1 MKILCKFTK
10 LGYLKFISHLD
21 LVDLFQRTLFQ
32 NKVDV
37 KFSEGFNP
45 HPRMSIA
52 YPLPLG
58 IESNSEYM
66 EIYLNSKIDLKD
78 FLIKMNERLPQGIKI
93 VEAKYDDDESISNK
107 VKSVVYAFRLL
118 NTFYDKNKDID
129 LAKELNKVNDM
140 DIVEIER
147 KRKKGKRRIFVKE
160 NAKDYLNRFELKD
173 NAIYAYIKMS
183 EQGSLKPALVFDIL
197 NNYTDIV
204 MDELDIDLERIGLYQ
219 DEEGTKEIFL

>member
-93 VEAKYDDDESISNK
+93 VESKYDDDESISNK
-107 VKSVVYAFRLL
+107 VKSVVYAFKLL

-129 LAKELNKVNDM
+129 IAKELDKVNAM

-160 NAKDYLNRFELKD
+160 NAKDYLNRLELKD
-173 NAIYAYIKMS
+173 DAIYAYIKMS

>member
-66 EIYLNSKIDLKD
+66 EIYLNSRIDLKD
-78 FLIKMNERLPQGIKI
+78 FLIKMNERLPAGIKI
-93 VEAKYDDDESISNK
+93 IEAMYDDDESISNK
-107 VKSVVYAFRLL
+107 VKSVVYAFKLL
-118 NTFYDKNKDID
+118 NTFFDKNKYIDI
-129 LAKELNKVNDM
+129 AKELDKIYSM

-160 NAKDYLNRFELKD
+160 NAKEYLKRLELKD
-173 NAIYAYIKMS
+173 DAIYAYIKMS
-183 EQGSLKPALVFDIL
+183 ENGSLKPALIFDIL
-197 NNYTDIV
+197 NNYTNIN

-219 DEEGTKEIFL
+219 DEDGLKEIFL

>member
-93 VEAKYDDDESISNK
+93 VEAKYDGEESISNK
-107 VKSVVYAFRLL
+107 VKSVVYAFKLL

-129 LAKELNKVNDM
+129 LAKELNKINDM

-147 KRKKGKRRIFVKE
+147 KRKKGKKRIFVKE
-160 NAKDYLNRFELKD
+160 NAKDYLNRLELKD
-173 NAIYAYIKMS
+173 DAIYAYIKMS

>member
-66 EIYLNSKIDLKD
+66 EIYLNSRIDLKD
-78 FLIKMNERLPQGIKI
+78 FLIKMNERLPAGIKI
-93 VEAKYDDDESISNK
+93 IEAMYDDDESISNK
-107 VKSVVYAFRLL
+107 VKSVVYAFKLL
-118 NTFYDKNKDID
+118 NTFFDKNKDVDI
-129 LAKELNKVNDM
+129 AKELDKINSM

-160 NAKDYLNRFELKD
+160 NAKEYLKRLELKD
-173 NAIYAYIKMS
+173 GAIYAYIKMS
-183 EQGSLKPALVFDIL
+183 ENGSLKPALIFDIL
-197 NNYTDIV
+197 NNYTNIN

-219 DEEGTKEIFL
+219 DEDGLKEIFL

>member
-66 EIYLNSKIDLKD
+66 EIYLNSRIDLKD
-78 FLIKMNERLPQGIKI
+78 FLIKMNERLPAGIKI
-93 VEAKYDDDESISNK
+93 IEAMYDDDESISNK
-107 VKSVVYAFRLL
+107 VKSVVYAFKLL
-118 NTFYDKNKDID
+118 NTFFDKNKNIDI
-129 LAKELNKVNDM
+129 AKELDKINSM

-160 NAKDYLNRFELKD
+160 NAKEYLKRLELKD
-173 NAIYAYIKMS
+173 DAIYAYIKMS
-183 EQGSLKPALVFDIL
+183 ENGSLKPALIFDIL
-197 NNYTDIV
+197 NNYTNIN

-219 DEEGTKEIFL
+219 DEDGLKEIFL

>member
-66 EIYLNSKIDLKD
+66 EIYLNSKIDIEE
-78 FLIKMNERLPQGIKI
+78 FIQTMNDRLPSGIKI
-93 VEAKYDDDESISNK
+93 LEAKYDDDESISNK
-107 VKSVVYAFRLL
+107 VKSVVYAFKLL
-118 NTFYDKNKDID
+118 KTFYDKNKDINIAAEID
-129 LAKELNKVNDM
+129 KINAM
-140 DIVEIER
+140 DKVEIER
-147 KRKKGKRRIFVKE
+147 KRKKGKRKIFVKE
-160 NAKDYLNRFELKD
+160 NAKDYLNKLELKD
-173 NAIYAYIKMS
+173 DSIYAYIKMS
-183 EQGSLKPALVFDIL
+183 EAGSLKPALIFDII
-197 NNYTDIV
+197 NDYTDIDI
-204 MDELDIDLERIGLYQ
+204 DELDIDLERIGLYQ
-219 DEEGTKEIFL
+219 DDEGREEIFL

>member
-107 VKSVVYAFRLL
+107 VKSVVYAFKLL

-129 LAKELNKVNDM
+129 IAKELDKVNAM

-160 NAKDYLNRFELKD
+160 NAKDYLNRLELKD
-173 NAIYAYIKMS
+173 DAIYAYIKMS

-204 MDELDIDLERIGLYQ
+204 MDELDIDLDRIGLYQ

>member
-107 VKSVVYAFRLL
+107 VKSVVYAFKLL

-129 LAKELNKVNDM
+129 IAKELDKVNAM

-160 NAKDYLNRFELKD
+160 NAKDYLNRLELKD
-173 NAIYAYIKMS
+173 EAIYAYIKMS

-204 MDELDIDLERIGLYQ
+204 MDELDIDLERVGLYQ
-219 DEEGTKEIFL
+219 DEEGLKEIFL

>member
-93 VEAKYDDDESISNK
+93 VESKYDDDESISNK
-107 VKSVVYAFRLL
+107 VKSVVYAFKLL

-129 LAKELNKVNDM
+129 IAKELDKVNAM

-160 NAKDYLNRFELKD
+160 NAKDYLNRLALKD
-173 NAIYAYIKMS
+173 GAIYAYIKMS

>member
-107 VKSVVYAFRLL
+107 VKSVVYAFKLL
-118 NTFYDKNKDID
+118 NTFYDKNKDIE

-160 NAKDYLNRFELKD
+160 NAKDYLNRLELKD
-173 NAIYAYIKMS
+173 DAIYAYIKMS

>member
-107 VKSVVYAFRLL
+107 VKSVVYAFKLL

-129 LAKELNKVNDM
+129 IAKELDKVNAM

-160 NAKDYLNRFELKD
+160 NAKDYLNRLELKD

-183 EQGSLKPALVFDIL
+183 EQGSLKPALVLDIL

>member
-66 EIYLNSKIDLKD
+66 EIYLNSRIDLKD
-78 FLIKMNERLPQGIKI
+78 FLIKMNERLPAGIKI
-93 VEAKYDDDESISNK
+93 IEAMYDDDESISNK
-107 VKSVVYAFRLL
+107 VKSVVYAFKLL
-118 NTFYDKNKDID
+118 NTFFDKNKDVDI
-129 LAKELNKVNDM
+129 AKELDKINSM

-160 NAKDYLNRFELKD
+160 NAKEYLKRLELKD
-173 NAIYAYIKMS
+173 DAIYAYIKMS
-183 EQGSLKPALVFDIL
+183 ENGSLKPALIFDIL
-197 NNYTDIV
+197 NNYTNIN
-204 MDELDIDLERIGLYQ
+204 MDELDIELERIGLYQ
-219 DEEGTKEIFL
+219 DEDGLKEIFL

>member
-66 EIYLNSKIDLKD
+66 EIYLNSEVDLDD
-78 FLIKMNERLPQGIKI
+78 FVNKMNERLPIGIKI

-107 VKSVVYAFRLL
+107 VKSVVYAFKLL

-129 LAKELNKVNDM
+129 LAKELNKINDM
-140 DIVEIER
+140 DNLEIER
-147 KRKKGKRRIFVKE
+147 KRKKGKKRIFVKE
-160 NAKDYLNRFELKD
+160 NAKDYLNRLELKD
-173 NAIYAYIKMS
+173 DAIYAYIKMS
-183 EQGSLKPALVFDIL
+183 ENGSLKPALVFDIL

-219 DEEGTKEIFL
+219 DEEGLKEIFL

>member
-58 IESNSEYM
+58 IESKSEYM
-66 EIYLNSKIDLKD
+66 EIYLNSKIDLD
-78 FLIKMNERLPQGIKI
+78 EFVEKMNDRLPSGIKI
-93 VEAKYDDDESISNK
+93 LEAKYDEDESISNK
-107 VKSVVYAFRLL
+107 VKSVVYAFKLL
-118 NTFYDKNKDID
+118 KTFHDKNDGIDIASEID
-129 LAKELNKVNDM
+129 KINAM
-140 DIVEIER
+140 DEVEIER
-147 KRKKGKRRIFVKE
+147 RRKKGKRKIFVKE
-160 NAKDYLNRFELKD
+160 NAKDYLNKLELKD
-173 NAIYAYIKMS
+173 DALYAYIKMS
-183 EQGSLKPALVFDIL
+183 EKGSLKPALIFDII
-197 NNYTDIV
+197 NNYTDLS
-204 MDELDIDLERIGLYQ
+204 MDELDIDIERVALYQ
-219 DEEGTKEIFL
+219 DEEGEKEIFI

>member
-78 FLIKMNERLPQGIKI
+78 FLVKMNERLPQGIKI

-107 VKSVVYAFRLL
+107 VKSVVYAFKLL

-129 LAKELNKVNDM
+129 LAKELNKINDM
-140 DIVEIER
+140 NDVEIER
-147 KRKKGKRRIFVKE
+147 KRKKGKKRIFVKE
-160 NAKDYLNRFELKD
+160 NAKDYLNRLELKD

-197 NNYTDIV
+197 NNYTDIS
-204 MDELDIDLERIGLYQ
+204 MEELDIDLERIGLYQ
-219 DEEGTKEIFL
+219 DEEGLKEIFL

>member
-107 VKSVVYAFRLL
+107 VKSVVYAFKLL

-129 LAKELNKVNDM
+129 IAKELDKVNAM

-160 NAKDYLNRFELKD
+160 NAKDYLNRLELKD
-173 NAIYAYIKMS
+173 YAIHAYIKMS

-197 NNYTDIV
+197 NNYTNIT
-204 MDELDIDLERIGLYQ
+204 MDELDIDLERVGLYQ
-219 DEEGTKEIFL
+219 DEEGLKEIFL

>member
-107 VKSVVYAFRLL
+107 VKSVVYAFKLL

-129 LAKELNKVNDM
+129 IAKELDKVNDM

-160 NAKDYLNRFELKD
+160 NAKDYLNRFELKED
-173 NAIYAYIKMS
+173 AIYAYIKMS

>member
-66 EIYLNSKIDLKD
+66 EIYLNSEVDLDD
-78 FLIKMNERLPQGIKI
+78 FVNKMNERLPIGIKI

-107 VKSVVYAFRLL
+107 VKSFVYAFKLL

-129 LAKELNKVNDM
+129 LEKELNKINDM
-140 DIVEIER
+140 DNLEIER
-147 KRKKGKRRIFVKE
+147 KRKKGKKRIFVKE
-160 NAKDYLNRFELKD
+160 NAKDYLNRLELKD
-173 NAIYAYIKMS
+173 DAIYAYIKMS
-183 EQGSLKPALVFDIL
+183 ENGSLKPALIFDIL
-197 NNYTDIV
+197 NKYTDIV
-204 MDELDIDLERIGLYQ
+204 MDELDIDLERVGLYQ
-219 DEEGTKEIFL
+219 DEEGSKEIFL

>member
-107 VKSVVYAFRLL
+107 VKSVVYAFKLL

-129 LAKELNKVNDM
+129 LAKELNKINDM
-140 DIVEIER
+140 NDVEIER
-147 KRKKGKRRIFVKE
+147 KRKKGKKRIFVKE
-160 NAKDYLNRFELKD
+160 NAKDYLNRLELKD

-197 NNYTDIV
+197 NNYTDIS

-219 DEEGTKEIFL
+219 DEEGLKEIFL

>member
-107 VKSVVYAFRLL
+107 VKSVVYAFKLL

-129 LAKELNKVNDM
+129 IAKELDKVNDM

-160 NAKDYLNRFELKD
+160 NAKDYLNRLELKD

-183 EQGSLKPALVFDIL
+183 EQGSLKPALVLDIL

>member
-66 EIYLNSKIDLKD
+66 EIYLNSEVDLDD
-78 FLIKMNERLPQGIKI
+78 FVKKMNERLPIGIKI

-107 VKSVVYAFRLL
+107 VKSVVYAFKLL

-129 LAKELNKVNDM
+129 VEKELDKINAM
-140 DIVEIER
+140 DNVEIER
-147 KRKKGKRRIFVKE
+147 KRKKGKKRIFVKE
-160 NAKDYLNRFELKD
+160 NAKDYLNRLELKD
-173 NAIYAYIKMS
+173 DAIYAYIKMS
-183 EQGSLKPALVFDIL
+183 ENGSLKPALVFDIL
-197 NNYTDIV
+197 NDYTNIT
-204 MDELDIDLERIGLYQ
+204 MDELDIDLERVGLYQ
-219 DEEGTKEIFL
+219 DEEGLKEIFL

>member
-107 VKSVVYAFRLL
+107 VKSVVYAFKLL
-118 NTFYDKNKDID
+118 NTFYNKNKDID
-129 LAKELNKVNDM
+129 IAKELNKVNAM

-147 KRKKGKRRIFVKE
+147 KRKKGKKRIFVKE
-160 NAKDYLNRFELKD
+160 NAKDYLNRLELKD

-183 EQGSLKPALVFDIL
+183 EQGSLKPALVLDIL

>member
-107 VKSVVYAFRLL
+107 VKSVVYAFKLL

-129 LAKELNKVNDM
+129 LAKELNKINTMDM
-140 DIVEIER
+140 VEIER
-147 KRKKGKRRIFVKE
+147 KRKKGKKRIFVKE
-160 NAKDYLNRFELKD
+160 NAKDYLNGLELKEY
-173 NAIYAYIKMS
+173 AIYAYIKMS
-183 EQGSLKPALVFDIL
+183 EQGSLKPALVLDIL
-197 NNYTDIV
+197 TNYTDIV

>member
-107 VKSVVYAFRLL
+107 VKSVVYAFKLL

-129 LAKELNKVNDM
+129 LAKELDKINAMDM
-140 DIVEIER
+140 VEIER

-160 NAKDYLNRFELKD
+160 NAKDYLNRLELKED
-173 NAIYAYIKMS
+173 AIYAYIKMS

-197 NNYTDIV
+197 NNYTNIT
-204 MDELDIDLERIGLYQ
+204 MDELDIDLERVGLYQ
-219 DEEGTKEIFL
+219 DEEGLKEIFL

>member
-107 VKSVVYAFRLL
+107 VKSVVYAFKLL

-129 LAKELNKVNDM
+129 IAKELDKVNAM

-160 NAKDYLNRFELKD
+160 NAKDYLNRLELKD
-173 NAIYAYIKMS
+173 EAIYAYIKMS

-197 NNYTDIV
+197 NKYTDIV
-204 MDELDIDLERIGLYQ
+204 MDELDIDLERVGLYQ
-219 DEEGTKEIFL
+219 DEEGLKEIFL

>member
-107 VKSVVYAFRLL
+107 VKSVVYAFKLL

-160 NAKDYLNRFELKD
+160 NAKDYLNRLELKD

>member
-66 EIYLNSKIDLKD
+66 EIYLNSEVDLDD
-78 FLIKMNERLPQGIKI
+78 FVNKMNERLPIGIKI

-107 VKSVVYAFRLL
+107 VKSVVYAFKLL

-129 LAKELNKVNDM
+129 LEKELNKINDM
-140 DIVEIER
+140 DNLEIER
-147 KRKKGKRRIFVKE
+147 KRKKGKKRIFVKE
-160 NAKDYLNRFELKD
+160 NAKDYLNRLELKD
-173 NAIYAYIKMS
+173 DAIYAYIKMS

>member
-66 EIYLNSKIDLKD
+66 EIYLNSRIDLKD
-78 FLIKMNERLPQGIKI
+78 FLIKMNERLPAGIKI
-93 VEAKYDDDESISNK
+93 IEAMYDDDESISNK
-107 VKSVVYAFRLL
+107 VKSVVYAFKLL
-118 NTFYDKNKDID
+118 NTFFDKNKDVDI
-129 LAKELNKVNDM
+129 AKELDKINSM

-160 NAKDYLNRFELKD
+160 NAKEYLKRLELKD
-173 NAIYAYIKMS
+173 DAIYAYIKIS
-183 EQGSLKPALVFDIL
+183 ENGSLEPALIFDIL
-197 NNYTDIV
+197 NNYTNIN

-219 DEEGTKEIFL
+219 DEDGLKEIFL

>member
-66 EIYLNSKIDLKD
+66 EIYLNSEVDLDD
-78 FLIKMNERLPQGIKI
+78 FVNKMNERLPIGIKI

-107 VKSVVYAFRLL
+107 VKSVVYAFKLL

-129 LAKELNKVNDM
+129 LEKELNKINDM
-140 DIVEIER
+140 DDVEIER
-147 KRKKGKRRIFVKE
+147 KRKKGKKRIFVKE
-160 NAKDYLNRFELKD
+160 NAKDYLNRLELKD
-173 NAIYAYIKMS
+173 DAIYAYIKMS
-183 EQGSLKPALVFDIL
+183 ENGSLKPALIFDIL
-197 NNYTDIV
+197 NKYTDIV
-204 MDELDIDLERIGLYQ
+204 MDELDIDLERVGLYQ
-219 DEEGTKEIFL
+219 DEEGSKEIFL

>member
-66 EIYLNSKIDLKD
+66 EIYLNSKTDLKD
-78 FLIKMNERLPQGIKI
+78 FLIKMNERLPRGIKI

-107 VKSVVYAFRLL
+107 VKSVVYAFKLL

-129 LAKELNKVNDM
+129 IAKELDKVNAM

-160 NAKDYLNRFELKD
+160 NAKDYLNRLELKD
-173 NAIYAYIKMS
+173 DAIYAYIKMS

>member
-66 EIYLNSKIDLKD
+66 EIYLNSEVDLDD
-78 FLIKMNERLPQGIKI
+78 FVNKMNERLPIGIKI

-107 VKSVVYAFRLL
+107 VKSVVYAFKLL

-129 LAKELNKVNDM
+129 LEKELNKINDM
-140 DIVEIER
+140 DNLEIER
-147 KRKKGKRRIFVKE
+147 KRKKGKKRIFVKE
-160 NAKDYLNRFELKD
+160 NAKDYLNRLELKD
-173 NAIYAYIKMS
+173 DAIYAYIKMS
-183 EQGSLKPALVFDIL
+183 ENGSLKPALIFDIL
-197 NNYTDIV
+197 NKYTDIV

-219 DEEGTKEIFL
+219 DEEGLKEIFL

>member
-107 VKSVVYAFRLL
+107 VKSVVYAFKLL

-140 DIVEIER
+140 DMVEIER

-160 NAKDYLNRFELKD
+160 NAKDYLNRLELKD

-197 NNYTDIV
+197 NKYTDIV

-219 DEEGTKEIFL
+219 DEEGLKEIFL

>member
-66 EIYLNSKIDLKD
+66 EIYLNSEVDLDD
-78 FLIKMNERLPQGIKI
+78 FVNKMNERLPIGIKI

-107 VKSVVYAFRLL
+107 VKSVVYAFKLL

-129 LAKELNKVNDM
+129 ISKELDKINAM
-140 DIVEIER
+140 DNVEIER
-147 KRKKGKRRIFVKE
+147 KRKKGKKRIFVKE
-160 NAKDYLNRFELKD
+160 NAKDYLNRLELKD
-173 NAIYAYIKMS
+173 DAIYAYIKMS
-183 EQGSLKPALVFDIL
+183 ENGSLKPALVFDIL
-197 NNYTDIV
+197 NNYTNIT
-204 MDELDIDLERIGLYQ
+204 MDELDIDLERVGLYQ
-219 DEEGTKEIFL
+219 DEEGLKEIFL

>member
-107 VKSVVYAFRLL
+107 VKSVVYAFKLL

-129 LAKELNKVNDM
+129 LAKELNKINAMDM
-140 DIVEIER
+140 VEIER
-147 KRKKGKRRIFVKE
+147 KRKKDKRRIFVKE
-160 NAKDYLNRFELKD
+160 NAKDYLNRLELKD

-219 DEEGTKEIFL
+219 DEAGTKEIFL

>member
-107 VKSVVYAFRLL
+107 VKSVVYAFKLL

-129 LAKELNKVNDM
+129 IAKELDKVNAM

-160 NAKDYLNRFELKD
+160 NAKDYLNRLELKD
-173 NAIYAYIKMS
+173 DAIYAYIKMS

>member
-107 VKSVVYAFRLL
+107 VKSVVYAFKLL

-129 LAKELNKVNDM
+129 LARELDKINDM
-140 DIVEIER
+140 DDVEIER
-147 KRKKGKRRIFVKE
+147 KRKKGKKRIFVKE
-160 NAKDYLNRFELKD
+160 NAKEYLNRLELKD
-173 NAIYAYIKMS
+173 DSIYAYIKMS

>member
-32 NKVDV
+32 NKIDV

-66 EIYLNSKIDLKD
+66 EIYLNSKLDIDE
-78 FLIKMNERLPQGIKI
+78 FIKIMNEKLPNGIKI
-93 VEAKYDDDESISNK
+93 VEAKYDSDESISNK
-107 VKSVVYAFRLL
+107 VKSVVYAFKFL
-118 NTFYDKNKDID
+118 NTFYEKNKNIN
-129 LAKELNKVNDM
+129 LELEIEKINSM
-140 DIVEIER
+140 DTVEIER
-147 KRKKGKRRIFVKE
+147 KRKQGKRRIFVKE
-160 NAKDYLNRFELKD
+160 NAKDFLNRLEIKNDAL
-173 NAIYAYIKMS
+173 YAYIKMS
-183 EQGSLKPALVFDIL
+183 EAGSLKPALIFDII
-197 NNYTDIV
+197 NNYTQIK

-219 DEEGTKEIFL
+219 DIDAKEEIFL

>member
-66 EIYLNSKIDLKD
+66 EIYLNSRIDLKD
-78 FLIKMNERLPQGIKI
+78 FLIKMNERLPAGIKVI
-93 VEAKYDDDESISNK
+93 EAMYDDDESISNK
-107 VKSVVYAFRLL
+107 VKSVVYAFKLL
-118 NTFYDKNKDID
+118 NTFFDKNKNVDI
-129 LAKELNKVNDM
+129 AKELDIINSM

-160 NAKDYLNRFELKD
+160 NAKEYLKRLELKD
-173 NAIYAYIKMS
+173 DAIYAYIKMS
-183 EQGSLKPALVFDIL
+183 ENGSLKPALIFDIL
-197 NNYTDIV
+197 NNYTNIN

-219 DEEGTKEIFL
+219 DEDGLKEIFL

>member
-66 EIYLNSKIDLKD
+66 EIYLNSEVDLDD
-78 FLIKMNERLPQGIKI
+78 FVNKMNERLPIGIKI

-107 VKSVVYAFRLL
+107 VKSVVYAFKLL

-129 LAKELNKVNDM
+129 IAKELDKVNAM

-160 NAKDYLNRFELKD
+160 NAKDYLNRLELKD
-173 NAIYAYIKMS
+173 DAIYAYIKMS

-197 NNYTDIV
+197 NNYTDIA
-204 MDELDIDLERIGLYQ
+204 MDELDIDLERVGLYQ